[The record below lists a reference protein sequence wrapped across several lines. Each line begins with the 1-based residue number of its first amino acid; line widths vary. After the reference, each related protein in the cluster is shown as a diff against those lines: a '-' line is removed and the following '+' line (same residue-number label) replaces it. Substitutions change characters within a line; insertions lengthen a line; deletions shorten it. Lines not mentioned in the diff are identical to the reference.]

1 MRVFR
6 HIENKQLY
14 YFEYNNSWGN
24 YCNIWVAHPYYL
36 NKRAPIIE
44 IGRKLDTQ
52 NFDLAFIT

>member
-14 YFEYNNSWGN
+14 YFEYNNGYGN
-24 YCNIWVAHPYYL
+24 YRNIWVAYPHYL

-52 NFDLAFIT
+52 HFNLEFIT